1 MAWEKEFDQWVQAAL
16 PELEVRAEE
25 PMSRH
30 TSFRTGGGA
39 KRMVFPKTAEELEAV
54 MVAAE
59 RFSAR
64 PFILGNG
71 TNLLAPDEGLDRL
84 VVSLGA
90 MRQILPGEDGVITAQ
105 AGVSLARL
113 ADFACQQGLTGLE
126 FAHGIPGSLGGAVYM
141 NGGAYGGEMSQVI
154 RSVTAWFPGKGVCVM
169 GVEELDMSYR
179 HSFFMDHPEAVILE
193 ATVALANGDP
203 ETIRQTMRELMERRK
218 TSQPLEY
225 PSAGSTFKR
234 PVGYFAGTLI
244 DQCGLKGLTVG
255 GAQVS
260 KKHAGFIINIGGATS
275 SDVEELMAQVQQI
288 VLEKTGVRLEPEVRV
303 IR

>member
-1 MAWEKEFDQWVQAAL
+1 MAWEQALDQWIADNL
-16 PELEVRAEE
+16 PDLEVKQEE

-39 KRMVFPKTAEELEAV
+39 KRMAFPENDEQLVLLMKEA
-54 MVAAE
+54 
-59 RFSAR
+59 RKCGAR

-84 VVSLGA
+84 VVSLSA
-90 MRQILPGEDGVITAQ
+90 MRGMAQEGEDVITAE
-105 AGVSLARL
+105 AGVPLVRL
-113 ADFACQQGLTGLE
+113 ADYACQLGLTGLE

-141 NGGAYGGEMSQVI
+141 NGGAYGGEMSQVLE
-154 RSVTAWFPGKGVCVM
+154 SVTAFFPEEGVRSLTVAEM
-169 GVEELDMSYR
+169 ELGYR
-179 HSFFMDHPEAVILE
+179 HSFFMDHPEVVILRARIRLQKGE
-193 ATVALANGDP
+193 K
-203 ETIRQTMRELMERRK
+203 ETIRATMRDLMARRK
-218 TSQPLEY
+218 ASQPLEY

-260 KKHAGFIINIGGATS
+260 VKHAGFLINIGGATS
-275 SDVEELMAQVQQI
+275 SDVEALMAKVQEI

>member
-1 MAWEKEFDQWVQAAL
+1 MAWEQALDQWITDNL
-16 PELEVRAEE
+16 PDLEVKQEE

-39 KRMVFPKTAEELEAV
+39 KRMAFPENDEQLVLLMKEA
-54 MVAAE
+54 
-59 RFSAR
+59 RKCGAR

-84 VVSLGA
+84 VVSLSA
-90 MRQILPGEDGVITAQ
+90 MRGMAQEGEDVITAE
-105 AGVSLARL
+105 AGVPLVRL
-113 ADFACQQGLTGLE
+113 ADYACQLGLTGLE

-141 NGGAYGGEMSQVI
+141 NGGAYGGEMSQVLE
-154 RSVTAWFPGKGVCVM
+154 SVTAFFPEEGVRSLTVAEM
-169 GVEELDMSYR
+169 ELGYR
-179 HSFFMDHPEAVILE
+179 HSFFMDHPEVVILRARIRLQKGE
-193 ATVALANGDP
+193 K
-203 ETIRQTMRELMERRK
+203 ETIRATMRDLMARRK
-218 TSQPLEY
+218 ASQPLEY

-260 KKHAGFIINIGGATS
+260 VKHAGFLINIGGATS
-275 SDVEELMAQVQQI
+275 SDVEALMAKVQEI

>member
-1 MAWEKEFDQWVQAAL
+1 MAWEQAFDQWIADNL
-16 PELEVRAEE
+16 PDLEVKQEE

-39 KRMVFPKTAEELEAV
+39 KRMAFPENDEQLVLLMKEA
-54 MVAAE
+54 
-59 RFSAR
+59 RKCGAR

-84 VVSLGA
+84 VVSLSA
-90 MRQILPGEDGVITAQ
+90 MRGMAQEGEDVITAE
-105 AGVSLARL
+105 AGVPLVRL
-113 ADFACQQGLTGLE
+113 ADYACQLGLTGLE

-141 NGGAYGGEMSQVI
+141 NGGAYGGEMSQVLE
-154 RSVTAWFPGKGVCVM
+154 SVTAFFPEEGVRSLTVAEM
-169 GVEELDMSYR
+169 ELGYR
-179 HSFFMDHPEAVILE
+179 HSFFMDHPEVVILRARIRLQKGE
-193 ATVALANGDP
+193 K
-203 ETIRQTMRELMERRK
+203 ETIRATMRDLMARRK
-218 TSQPLEY
+218 ASQPLEY

-260 KKHAGFIINIGGATS
+260 VKHAGFLINIGGATS
-275 SDVEELMAQVQQI
+275 SDVEALMAKVQEI